1 MVILTFWRRSCFH
14 ARAMKISLDE
24 WQEYL
29 GVLAVELVRC
39 AHCSDTVWLS
49 NPNCVDLKKSRSST
63 STQSE
68 KTVQGFLAS
77 PVFLF
82 VGTISDWNMWKEL
95 CYFFWDMYPK
105 SGYCHLFPRK
115 KPLLLKFRNVVDLGI
130 YIYIHIS
137 HFSSN
142 HQPVVGAVPDLP
154 FTVGVDNFLSESESP
169 ESPESELPSEVQQSW
184 DATWRYMLPT
194 CIDTCISMW
203 HYNVNDIYDIYIYI
217 SNNYHISSYSSKN
230 TICDIPFWMIY
241 HIWYTVYVYKYI
253 PFIIIQYTICISFI
267 FLHSTYRFC
276 AGLTPPGFF
285 PDWWATPKGRLVNPA
300 TGWGMTTGYSS
311 QSIYE
316 WIGMDFCWLVKHL

>member
-68 KTVQGFLAS
+68 KTVQGFVAS

-115 KPLLLKFRNVVDLGI
+115 KPLLLKFRNVVDLGFYKLWWCLKI
-130 YIYIHIS
+130 ILKPGKFVLDSKPYGH
-137 HFSSN
+137 HHRCFSK
-142 HQPVVGAVPDLP
+142 AIR
-154 FTVGVDNFLSESESP
+154 
-169 ESPESELPSEVQQSW
+169 W
-184 DATWRYMLPT
+184 
-194 CIDTCISMW
+194 
-203 HYNVNDIYDIYIYI
+203 
-217 SNNYHISSYSSKN
+217 
-230 TICDIPFWMIY
+230 
-241 HIWYTVYVYKYI
+241 
-253 PFIIIQYTICISFI
+253 
-267 FLHSTYRFC
+267 
-276 AGLTPPGFF
+276 
-285 PDWWATPKGRLVNPA
+285 
-300 TGWGMTTGYSS
+300 
-311 QSIYE
+311 
-316 WIGMDFCWLVKHL
+316 